1 MKRHIPLLL
10 LAGVLAGAITGT
22 LLDHRAEASRNS
34 GGTYSLPTGNPVVS
48 GTTITSTWANGT
60 LTDIG
65 TELTNSLDRQG
76 RGAMTAPLQHS
87 SGSAAAPSMTFS
99 SETNSGLYRVSAN
112 DIGMSVA
119 SSKKQEWTTTGTAV
133 TGTLSVSGAS
143 NLSGGASITGSTI
156 VDAAG
161 ANVGTMSP
169 ALNFGGGGEAI
180 SSRRT
185 VGSGVGGMDFW
196 TASVNRLSINNSGGI
211 QVPGEY
217 ATTPGT
223 AITGS
228 YAGSFNVV
236 TGTITAQSL
245 ATFTSLTLTGAA
257 LNGVCEIS
265 PQNTTLGQ
273 LIPRCVVAAA
283 NTITIILHNPGST
296 SASLGT
302 VTFGVRVW
310 NP

>member
-10 LAGVLAGAITGT
+10 LLGVVVGAITGT

-34 GGTYSLPTGNPVVS
+34 GGTYSLPTGNPVVT

-99 SETNSGLYRVSAN
+99 TETNSGLYRVSAN

-119 SSKKQEWTTTGTAV
+119 SSKKQEWTTAGTAV

-143 NLSGGASITGSTI
+143 NLSGGASVTGSTI

-217 ATTPGT
+217 AATPGT
-223 AITGS
+223 AITASYGATYNIAFGS
-228 YAGSFNVV
+228 L
-236 TGTITAQSL
+236 TADTCVLSAQ
-245 ATFTSLTLTGAA
+245 TLTGVSVG
-257 LNGVCEIS
+257 GVCMVS
-265 PQNTTLGQ
+265 VDGNVNANNVS
-273 LIPRCVVAAA
+273 CYVSAA
-283 NTITIILHNPGST
+283 NTVQVKVCPQNNNTL
-296 SASLGT
+296 SAGN
-302 VTFGVRVW
+302 FRVRVFQ
-310 NP
+310 P

>member
-1 MKRHIPLLL
+1 
-10 LAGVLAGAITGT
+10 
-22 LLDHRAEASRNS
+22 
-34 GGTYSLPTGNPVVS
+34 
-48 GTTITSTWANGT
+48 
-60 LTDIG
+60 
-65 TELTNSLDRQG
+65 
-76 RGAMTAPLQHS
+76 
-87 SGSAAAPSMTFS
+87 MTFS
-99 SETNSGLYRVSAN
+99 TETNSGLYRVSAN

-119 SSKKQEWTTTGTAV
+119 SSKKQEWTTAGTAV

-217 ATTPGT
+217 AATPGLPSRPAT
-223 AITGS
+223 APRT
-228 YAGSFNVV
+228 
-236 TGTITAQSL
+236 
-245 ATFTSLTLTGAA
+245 TSPLGP
-257 LNGVCEIS
+257 S
-265 PQNTTLGQ
+265 PQT
-273 LIPRCVVAAA
+273 PVAAA
-283 NTITIILHNPGST
+283 
-296 SASLGT
+296 
-302 VTFGVRVW
+302 VRRCLA
-310 NP
+310 